1 MLTLQKALQ
10 ETGIAQ
16 VEYDGYT
23 ATVMDEQGEFGD
35 QFSLAI
41 QKEAMPPHFSKL
53 YSSVAEV
60 EKAMKSTN
68 APELIEWVSVEPE
81 G

>member
-1 MLTLQKALQ
+1 MTTLQQALQ

-23 ATVMDEQGEFGD
+23 ATVTDGQGEFGD
-35 QFSLAI
+35 EFRLAI

-53 YSSVAEV
+53 FHSLGEIGQ
-60 EKAMKSTN
+60 EMKTTH
-68 APELIEWVSVEPE
+68 APNLWTSVEPE
-81 G
+81 